1 MKKILVLAALLLSML
16 GASAQNGKNL
26 YLKYSDAPGVS
37 AVYVSSAM
45 FRLIGKIPD
54 IEAGDS
60 DINLTPVIRGLSGLY
75 ILDSENPDI
84 NDKLSKEVKKFIA
97 SGDYELLMETKE
109 DGEVMRMYTCGNEK
123 TVTSFVMLAVEDGEV
138 TFICLDG
145 KLDRK
150 ELEDILAKQMEQ

>member
-26 YLKYSDAPGVS
+26 YLKYSDSPGVS
-37 AVYVSSAM
+37 AVYVSPAM
-45 FRLIGKIPD
+45 FKLIGKIPD

-60 DINLTPVIRGLSGLY
+60 DINLTPIIRGLSGLY
-75 ILDSENPDI
+75 ILDSENLDI
-84 NDKLSKEVKKFIA
+84 NEKLSKEVRKFIA
-97 SGDYELLMETKE
+97 SGDYELLMETK
-109 DGEVMRMYTCGNEK
+109 DNGEVMRMYTCGDQK
-123 TVTSFVMLAVEDGEV
+123 TVTSFVMLSIEKDEV

-150 ELEDILAKQMEQ
+150 ELEDIMAKQMAQ